1 MPLTTVDGSLIS
13 GTITVSTSAS
23 SYANS
28 AYGQANTATTN
39 AATADQRAVTSGSY
53 ANSAFSTAN
62 TKFNSS
68 GGTIS
73 GAVTISSGGLTVTGN
88 VVSTGNVSAQFLI
101 GDGSLLTG
109 MSSGGVTSLN
119 GQTGGI
125 TNTSFQAIGSYV
137 LGLGPNPNSAPT
149 YNTDSTYSGGSI
161 RVFGYSSFSLT
172 NPQSLSGTWRA
183 LGSLSNASSYA
194 GNQYFGPT
202 LFVRI
207 S

>member
-28 AYGQANTATTN
+28 AYTQANTATTN

-53 ANSAFSTAN
+53 ANSAFATAN

-73 GAVTISSGGLTVTGN
+73 GGVNISSGDLA
-88 VVSTGNVSAQFLI
+88 VSGNVSAQFLI
-101 GDGSLLTG
+101 GNGSLLTG